1 MGGFISHFKLLIQEG
16 DIFFFISPVEGGNP
30 KAMNKGPLI

>member
-16 DIFFFISPVEGGNP
+16 DIFFFISPGGGGNP
-30 KAMNKGPLI
+30 KGMNKGFLI